1 MLTINDFANF
11 MTPAVFFLLGAAVFI
26 TYLRRRHTKL
36 DERALLFVVLAFLSM
51 GIRLALPAGEGLPVW
66 KMLTSVTA
74 AVCFYIGL
82 LPANRRQYKK
92 QPSAA
97 LDESEA
103 KFRSLFESAPTGIV
117 MVDHN
122 GRITQLNKQAAEMFA
137 YQPATL
143 EGQKLERLLPEQLRE
158 THRQHRQDYFVT
170 PQARKMGVGLDL
182 VGRRQD
188 GTELPI
194 EVGLSYIK
202 SDEELMAIA
211 FITDISERK
220 MGEQRLRERENKLAL
235 SLQAAGA
242 GVWTWD
248 IITDEIIWD
257 EALER
262 IYGLEPSAFD
272 GFYES
277 WAKLIHPADFDNA
290 EQAILDA
297 LAGLTPFDTEFRIIW
312 PDGTI
317 RYLSGQGIVL
327 RDEEQQPVQMI
338 GVNVDI
344 TERKKT
350 EAEIRRLN
358 TDLER
363 RVRERTAH
371 LTAVNKE
378 LEAFSYSVSH
388 DLRAPLRAVDGFS
401 LALLEDYDD
410 LLDEMGR
417 DFLRRI
423 RKESQRMGRLID
435 DLIDLSRYSRTE
447 IKVQRVNLST
457 LVHTIT
463 AELKDNEPERPA
475 EFIIQNDLLASVD
488 KSLIEAALQ
497 NLLSNAWKFTAKKPM
512 TVIEFGRQ
520 KQENGPAVFFVRDNG
535 AGFDMAYANKL
546 FGAFQRLHTTAEFE
560 GTGIGLATVQ
570 RIIHRHGG
578 TVWAESELDQGATF
592 YFTLGN
598 RNTKQD
604 RGI

>member
-1 MLTINDFANF
+1 MLTINNFANF
-11 MTPAVFFLLGAAVFI
+11 MTTAVFFLLGAAVFI
-26 TYLRRRHTKL
+26 TYLRRRHTKMN
-36 DERALLFVVLAFLSM
+36 ERALLFVVLAFLSM
-51 GIRLALPAGEGLPVW
+51 GISLALPVGESFTAW
-66 KMLTSVTA
+66 KTLTGVTA
-74 AVCFYIGL
+74 AVCFYMGL
-82 LPANRRQYKK
+82 VPASGRPHLK
-92 QPSAA
+92 QQSAA

-103 KFRSLFESAPTGIV
+103 KFRSLFESAPTGII
-117 MVDHN
+117 MVDHH
-122 GRITQLNKQAAEMFA
+122 GRITKVNQQAAEMFA
-137 YQPATL
+137 YQASAL
-143 EGQKLERLLPEQLRE
+143 EGQKLEQLLPQRLRDI
-158 THRQHRQDYFVT
+158 HRQHRQHYFVT

-182 VGRRQD
+182 VGRRQNN
-188 GTELPI
+188 TELPI

-257 EALER
+257 EALEK

-277 WAKLIHPADFDNA
+277 WAKLIHPADFDDA

-297 LAGLTPFDTEFRIIW
+297 LAGVTPFDTEFRVIW

-317 RYLSGQGIVL
+317 RYLSGQGVIL

-371 LTAVNKE
+371 LMAVNKE

-417 DFLRRI
+417 DFLWRI
-423 RKESQRMGRLID
+423 RKESQRMGQLID

-447 IKVQRVNLST
+447 IKVQMVNLST
-457 LVHTIT
+457 IVHTIA
-463 AELKDNEPERPA
+463 AELKENEPERKA
-475 EFIIQNDLLASVD
+475 EFIIQNDLMASVD
-488 KSLIEAALQ
+488 ESLIRAALQ
-497 NLLSNAWKFTAKKPM
+497 NLLSNAWKFTAKKPA
-512 TVIEFGRQ
+512 TLIEFGRQ
-520 KQENGPAVFFVRDNG
+520 EQENGAAVFFVRDNG

-578 TVWAESELDQGATF
+578 SVWAESELGQGATF
-592 YFTLGN
+592 YFTLGH
-598 RNTKQD
+598 RNIKRT